1 MMIVSFAWT
10 TPAVI
15 ARRKTRTRREWSE
28 NYASKFKAGS
38 ICQGYDKGP
47 RVGGKPIHLIR
58 IMRDPWIQN
67 TSELGDDDFEYEGFN
82 YMEENRILFR
92 GKPVRQFFEE
102 WKALAID
109 LYVVDFSYVWDMAYD
124 KGCAYRESHYHAIAC
139 GVACEK
145 EKLPRVLG
153 QMCYKCSLP
162 CARGKVSA
170 EPVQGRC

>member
-10 TPAVI
+10 TPAVV

-28 NYASKFKAGS
+28 NYASKFKAGR

-58 IMRDPWIQN
+58 IMCDPWIQN

-92 GKPVRQFFEE
+92 GKPGVPKDIADRAARTDLQLNAVEE
-102 WKALAID
+102 
-109 LYVVDFSYVWDMAYD
+109 
-124 KGCAYRESHYHAIAC
+124 
-139 GVACEK
+139 
-145 EKLPRVLG
+145 
-153 QMCYKCSLP
+153 
-162 CARGKVSA
+162 
-170 EPVQGRC
+170 